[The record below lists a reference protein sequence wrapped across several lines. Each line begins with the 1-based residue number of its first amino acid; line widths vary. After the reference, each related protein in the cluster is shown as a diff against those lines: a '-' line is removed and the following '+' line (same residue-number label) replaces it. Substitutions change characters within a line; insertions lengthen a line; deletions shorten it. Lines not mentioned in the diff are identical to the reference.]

1 MAEGVDLAEAL
12 RTGSCLCGGVT
23 IAVEGAATWVAH
35 CHCKSCR
42 RATGG
47 PFATFAGFERD
58 KVMINGEAYRQY
70 ASSPGVLRGFCKK
83 CGASISYQ
91 SREWPDEVHILVGL
105 MDEPQSFTPQA
116 HEFIKAQLAWLHL
129 EDGLP
134 TFDEFPPSNRQEEET

>member
-12 RTGSCLCGGVT
+12 RSGSCLCGGVT

-70 ASSPGVLRGFCKK
+70 TSSPGVLRGFCKK
-83 CGASISYQ
+83 CGASISYE

-134 TFDEFPPSNRQEEET
+134 TFDEFPSSNRQEEET

>member
-1 MAEGVDLAEAL
+1 MAEGIDLAEAL

-23 IAVEGAATWVAH
+23 IAVEGAATWIAH

-91 SREWPDEVHILVGL
+91 SREWPDEVHILVGV